1 MRICKSWDEVTI
13 RQFVELSKL
22 KYEDTIEYY
31 MAAIA
36 ILAGVHVSVI
46 EAMDIQEVRNLVKK
60 IKFID
65 KLPERELVPTTI
77 DVNGRRY
84 NVILR
89 VDLLRGGQYIDLKT
103 YTKNE
108 DAFVDNMH
116 NVISIFLQPLE
127 RKWFAWRPMK
137 YDGAKQMEIAN
148 DLLNHMTIGEA
159 YPMAVFFLDSLG
171 KFDRRYSRIYHNES
185 VERGEGVEQTSK
197 PPHKE
202 TYYDYWGWFII
213 LDTLSGG
220 DFTKWNYFLDI
231 GVVELLNL
239 LSFQKDKI
247 EEHNRQIDDYKRS
260 V

>member
-1 MRICKSWDEVTI
+1 
-13 RQFVELSKL
+13 
-22 KYEDTIEYY
+22 

-127 RKWFAWRPMK
+127 RRWFAWRPMK

-159 YPMAVFFLDSLG
+159 YPMAVFFWTLLENLIDATHEYITTKALNEAKALNKQVS
-171 KFDRRYSRIYHNES
+171 RRIKKPTTTT
-185 VERGEGVEQTSK
+185 GV
-197 PPHKE
+197 
-202 TYYDYWGWFII
+202 G
-213 LDTLSGG
+213 L
-220 DFTKWNYFLDI
+220 
-231 GVVELLNL
+231 
-239 LSFQKDKI
+239 
-247 EEHNRQIDDYKRS
+247 
-260 V
+260 